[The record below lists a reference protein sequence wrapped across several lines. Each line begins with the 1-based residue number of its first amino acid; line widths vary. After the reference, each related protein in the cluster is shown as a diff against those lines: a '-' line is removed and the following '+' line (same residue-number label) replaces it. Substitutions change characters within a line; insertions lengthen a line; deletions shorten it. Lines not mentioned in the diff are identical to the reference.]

1 MKMYYYGD
9 IFVLLWVQ
17 FNVRKCEVYGF
28 FLLGN
33 VGKFFYK
40 MIVDYKIGDV
50 VLNVN
55 FEFCVEVN
63 KFSYSYELILFIGI
77 NFYQFMIKVVM
88 RINFV
93 IKLVSYFF
101 NEKFKIIYLKLFDR
115 VFRNLIVVFSNIF
128 YFFCNEDM
136 YKKLKFSVIDEEIQE
151 FNEEFKKV
159 LINRFLVKSV

>member
-40 MIVDYKIGDV
+40 MIVDYKIGEV

-63 KFSYSYELILFIGI
+63 KFSYSYELILIIGI